1 MSLESVT
8 AEYMQQ
14 LTKVGGLYTLAA
26 LSRAGLLNVYYSN
39 IIAVYEATQGGLMY
53 GGAAAG
59 SLALTAG
66 VPIITAVGVWVALGS
81 GYYEARQKAKKE
93 ETMSGF
99 SQGFVMAIIGWK
111 WHHVIERFRRPYL
124 RINHFDETMD
134 SIRVNS
140 YHEGLKTGYLA
151 GMALSSDAKKEYS
164 RKIRKAGNIHGP
176 KEWSKE
182 EYAARNQQISYVIE
196 MAGAALVHRIIKTE

>member
-8 AEYMQQ
+8 AEYLQS

-26 LSRAGLLNVYYSN
+26 LSRAGLLDAYFSN
-39 IIAVYEATQGGLMY
+39 IIALYEVTQGGLMY

-59 SLALTAG
+59 SLALTGG

-81 GYYEARQKAKKE
+81 GYYQARQKAKNE

-99 SQGFVMAIIGWK
+99 SQGFVTAIIGWK
-111 WHHVIERFRRPYL
+111 WEHVVTRFQRSYL
-124 RINHFDETMD
+124 RINHFDEEMN

-151 GMALSSDAKKEYS
+151 GMALHPDNRKEFS
-164 RKIRKAGNIHGP
+164 RAIRKAGSIKGP
-176 KEWSKE
+176 KEWSRDSDV
-182 EYAARNQQISYVIE
+182 ARNQQVSYVIE
-196 MAGAALVHRIIKTE
+196 MAGAALRYRIIKPE